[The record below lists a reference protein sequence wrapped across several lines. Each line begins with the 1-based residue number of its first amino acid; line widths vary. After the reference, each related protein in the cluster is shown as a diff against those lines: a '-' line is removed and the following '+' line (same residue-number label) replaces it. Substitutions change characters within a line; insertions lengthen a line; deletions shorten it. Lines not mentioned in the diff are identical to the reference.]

1 MRRHPSGESGD
12 AGLPVLGVRAG
23 LPGESEDEKNLSTL
37 LTVYAGPR
45 PWELRHP
52 WAALRAFLLLRR
64 LPVHSFH
71 PSGTTEGAIIANRL
85 KRSHFG
91 VSTVLHEAVALI
103 EISGSGE
110 AWNGNKSARKHAR
123 RALRAGVEWE
133 RVTDRAQKV
142 ELLQQVQTRLQPH
155 LMQYHGAT
163 DIDTDTMLASG
174 LWLVGSLDGRPLVVA
189 AAATDGEWSVL
200 TLFCR
205 LESTAVAGSTRYLMT
220 QVLVE
225 ELSSRGVRYACDSA
239 SPLRLP
245 AGLRHFA
252 RMVGFRIHRVRVR

>member
-1 MRRHPSGESGD
+1 MPDESD
-12 AGLPVLGVRAG
+12 
-23 LPGESEDEKNLSTL
+23 DEKKLSTL
-37 LTVYAGPR
+37 LAAHAGPR

-52 WAALRAFLLLRR
+52 WAALRAFMLLRR
-64 LPVHSFH
+64 LPVCTFH
-71 PSGTTEGAIIANRL
+71 PSGTTEGAIIAKRL

-91 VSTVLHEAVALI
+91 VTTVLHEAVALI
-103 EISGSGE
+103 ETPGPGE
-110 AWNGNKSARKHAR
+110 SWSGNKSARKHAR
-123 RALRAGVEWE
+123 RALRAGVQWE
-133 RVTDRAQKV
+133 SVSDRAQKAQ
-142 ELLQQVQTRLQPH
+142 LLQGVQTRLLPR
-155 LMQYHGAT
+155 LMEYHGAT
-163 DIDTDTMLASG
+163 DIDTDTMLESS
-174 LWLVGSLDGRPLVVA
+174 LWLVGSLEGRPLVVA

-225 ELSSRGVRYACDSA
+225 ELGRRGVRYACDSA

-245 AGLRHFA
+245 PGLRHFA